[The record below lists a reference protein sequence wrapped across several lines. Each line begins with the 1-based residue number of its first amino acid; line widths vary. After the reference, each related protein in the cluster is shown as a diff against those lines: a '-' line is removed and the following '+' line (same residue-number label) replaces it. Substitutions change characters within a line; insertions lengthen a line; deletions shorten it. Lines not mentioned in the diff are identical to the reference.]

1 MILLACNVMVEAND
15 SFYTLSNHG
24 TERNCTLMAAFPAV
38 VTVEGIKVGGNTETV
53 NYDVSRKIRR
63 EKFGKFTCYSHII
76 FLIPNYSVTN
86 RRSTTKCI
94 LAAQQALMGIT

>member
-1 MILLACNVMVEAND
+1 MVEAND

-38 VTVEGIKVGGNTETV
+38 VTVEGVKVGGNTETV

-63 EKFGKFTCYSHII
+63 GKLGKFTCHSHII
-76 FLIPNYSVTN
+76 FLIPNYSATN
-86 RRSTTKCI
+86 RLSTTKFT
-94 LAAQQALMGIT
+94 LAAHQASMDIT